1 MAFAFNPLTGKF
13 DFFKTLT
20 DLGGVSTA
28 RTISTT
34 APLTGGGDLS
44 ANRTLAI
51 TKATTLVD
59 GYLAAADFTT
69 FNNKEGAITAGTTA
83 QYWRGDKSWQTLN
96 QAAVAGLTTA
106 STPTFAGV
114 TLAGNLTLNNNAGNS
129 YELRANNGIT
139 TDKIYFRSYGGL
151 GGWVFT
157 LAGGAR
163 AIYFNDDGLI
173 QASDFYSPL
182 GSVKA
187 PTITVDGSVTGN
199 ALFNLDRSSTSG
211 LARHVHK
218 TGGVADWYVGVV
230 AGGSDFQFI
239 SSTANN
245 IVIGLDKTND
255 RVGIFTGSPTA
266 KLDVNSDIIRLRT
279 AKTPA
284 SASASGNQGDVCW
297 DSNYIYVCTATNT
310 WKRAAIATW

>member
-51 TKATTLVD
+51 AKATTLVD

-83 QYWRGDKSWQTLN
+83 QYWRGDKTWQTLN
-96 QAAVAGLTTA
+96 QASVAGLTTA

-139 TDKIYFRSYGGL
+139 TDKIYFRSYGGF

-157 LAGGAR
+157 LAGGTNAM
-163 AIYFNDDGLI
+163 YFNQDGTI
-173 QASDFYSPL
+173 QSSGGFYTSL
-182 GSVKA
+182 GTVSA
-187 PTITVDGSVTGN
+187 PNIILDGTVTGN
-199 ALFNLDRSSTSG
+199 AQFVMEKG
-211 LARHVHK
+211 Y
-218 TGGVADWYVGVV
+218 TGGVARTIYKDNGTTDWYVGTN
-230 AGGSDFQFI
+230 GSPDFYFI
-239 SSTANN
+239 SATAGT
-245 IVIGLDKTND
+245 VVLYLDKED
-255 RVGIFTGSPTA
+255 ERVGVLTTSPTA

-284 SASASGNQGDVCW
+284 SASATGNQGDICW
-297 DSNYIYVCTATNT
+297 DSSYIYVCTATNT
-310 WKRAAIATW
+310 WKRAALTTW